1 MPIDQ
6 ISLGH
11 RTEAFS
17 FYRWNEYRS
26 PQLDMVETM
35 RDRRALSPKWAA
47 IQSLPSLREPRRRG
61 VINVTNQWG

>member
-11 RTEAFS
+11 HTEAFS

-26 PQLDMVETM
+26 PQLDMVETT
-35 RDRRALSPKWAA
+35 RDLRALSPKWAVT
-47 IQSLPSLREPRRRG
+47 QPSPHSGNPVEEES
-61 VINVTNQWG
+61 